1 MNAPS
6 DPYRDLDRKSFFH
19 PFTALGTHE
28 KYGAEIFVEGQDS
41 TLTDLNGKKFLD
53 AIAGLW
59 CVNIGYGNKEM
70 SQAIAEQAG
79 KLAFYQTLTSYGTDI
94 AAEYS
99 SRLIELSPVP
109 MSKVFFGSSGS
120 DANDTMVKI
129 VWSYQ
134 NYLGKPN
141 KKKIISRHHGYHGST
156 IFAAGLTGFSNLHN
170 NFDLPLAR
178 TLHTK
183 STHPLWDKLETT
195 NTEQFVAD
203 LAKDLELLILSEGP
217 DTIGAF
223 IAEPIMA
230 GGGVLVPPSGYFQ
243 IIQTIL
249 KKYEI
254 LFIADEVVTGFGR
267 TGKMFGTQAFDLE
280 PDLITLAK
288 GITSGYVPL
297 SACLVSEKIWRVL
310 VEGSASAGAYGHGYT
325 YSGHPLAMKAAMVNL
340 DIIEREHL
348 LENVT
353 DKGSKLLAQLK
364 TRFQDHEFVAD
375 IRGYGLLAA
384 VEFVKSRS
392 PLTPFDLGSRVAA
405 KIARKSFENG
415 LIVRPLSESSTIAFS
430 PTFIVTDSQIGE
442 MVDKFANSVN
452 SVFTDL
458 QKEGILTS

>member
-1 MNAPS
+1 MDSQS
-6 DPYRDLDRKSFFH
+6 DPLKDLDRNSFFH
-19 PFTALGTHE
+19 PFSSLGTHE
-28 KYGAEIFVEGQDS
+28 KNGAEIFVEGQGS
-41 TLTDLNGKKFLD
+41 TLTDSSGKKYLD

-70 SQAIAEQAG
+70 SQAIADQAS
-79 KLAFYQTLTSYGTDI
+79 KLAYYQTLTSYGTDI

-183 STHPLWDKLETT
+183 STHPLWDKLETADT
-195 NTEQFVAD
+195 AQFVAE
-203 LAKDLELLILSEGP
+203 LARDLEEMILAEGP
-217 DTIGAF
+217 ETIGAF

-230 GGGVLVPPSGYFQ
+230 GGGVLVPPAGYFAA
-243 IIQTIL
+243 IQSIL

-267 TGKMFGTQAFDLE
+267 TGKMFGTETFDLK

-288 GITSGYVPL
+288 GITSGYIPL

-340 DIIEREHL
+340 DIIERDYL

-353 DKGSKLLAQLK
+353 DKGNKLLTQLK
-364 TRFQDHEFVAD
+364 SRLKDHEFVGD
-375 IRGYGLLAA
+375 IRGFGLLAA
-384 VEFVKSRS
+384 VEFVKKRS
-392 PLTPFDLGSRVAA
+392 PLTPFELTTRVGARV
-405 KIARKSFENG
+405 ARKSFENG

-430 PTFIVTDSQIGE
+430 PTFVVTDSQISE
-442 MVDKFANSVN
+442 IVDKFAGSVET
-452 SVFTDL
+452 VF
-458 QKEGILTS
+458 KELHSEGVLKD

>member
-1 MNAPS
+1 MNSPS
-6 DPYRDLDRKSFFH
+6 DPFKDLDRKSFFH
-19 PFTALGTHE
+19 PFSSLGIHE
-28 KYGAEIFVEGQDS
+28 KTGAEIFVEGQGS
-41 TLTDLNGKKFLD
+41 TLTDSTGKKYLD

-59 CVNIGYGNKEM
+59 CVNIGYGNEEM
-70 SQAIAEQAG
+70 AHAIADQAK
-79 KLAFYQTLTSYGTDI
+79 KLAYYQTLTSYGTDI
-94 AAEYS
+94 AAQYS
-99 SRLIELSPVP
+99 ARLIELSPVP

-156 IFAAGLTGFSNLHN
+156 IFAAGLTGFANLHN
-170 NFDLPLAR
+170 NFDLPLTR

-183 STHPLWDKLETT
+183 STHPLWDKSETADT
-195 NTEQFVAD
+195 AQFVAD
-203 LAKDLELLILSEGP
+203 LAKDLEEMILAEGP
-217 DTIGAF
+217 ETIGAF

-230 GGGVLVPPSGYFQ
+230 GGGVLVPPAGYFEA
-243 IIQTIL
+243 IQSIL

-267 TGKMFGTQAFDLE
+267 TGKMFGTQAFDLK

-310 VEGSASAGAYGHGYT
+310 VDGSASAGAYGHGYT

-340 DIIEREHL
+340 DIIERDNL

-353 DKGSKLLAQLK
+353 DKGNKLLTQLK
-364 TRFQDHEFVAD
+364 ARLKDHEFVGD
-375 IRGYGLLAA
+375 IRGFGLLAA
-384 VEFVKSRS
+384 VEFVKKRS
-392 PLTPFDLGSRVAA
+392 PLTPFDLSSRVGARV
-405 KIARKSFENG
+405 ARKSFENG
-415 LIVRPLSESSTIAFS
+415 LIVRPLSESSTVAFS
-430 PTFIVTDSQIGE
+430 PTFIVTNSQINE
-442 MVDKFANSVN
+442 IVDKFVSSVE
-452 SVFTDL
+452 SVFDEL
-458 QKEGILTS
+458 QSEGLLNN